1 MLEETR
7 LGGLSAQQSH
17 ICECWPPRWH
27 VALLF
32 PSSRMLGGGGGCCQ
46 LLKTPEHPAPG
57 LQGYCLSV
65 SFLGACASLQ
75 HGRTNKGRD
84 IKTIKS
90 LRVLRVLRPLKTI
103 KRLPKLKVMILIS
116 CLTPVSSSMDQWVQG
131 PRALICS

>member
-1 MLEETR
+1 M
-7 LGGLSAQQSH
+7 SAGPHDGMWPSH
-17 ICECWPPRWH
+17 SCPHACEG
-27 VALLF
+27 A
-32 PSSRMLGGGGGCCQ
+32 CQ
-46 LLKTPEHPAPG
+46 LLKSPG

-103 KRLPKLKVMILIS
+103 KRLPKLKVMIPIS
-116 CLTPVSSSMDQWVQG
+116 CLTSVFSSVDWWVQG
-131 PRALICS
+131 PHTLICLRAMNK